1 MEDTVPFGSK
11 LYFLMFALLVFSR
24 GMDFLS
30 TWVATPNLV
39 LEGNPIAKKLGWTWG
54 LIVNVAVVFLLAMW
68 PVAAIVV
75 STASVMVAA
84 RNFQS
89 AWLMRTLGEHSY
101 RDWHV
106 ERVQETRISV
116 YLFCLFGN
124 TLLTAGVGFAIILFS
139 RTETGEWPL
148 VLVAIGMGIVSYA
161 LAVVFYTLL
170 AIWRLRRAMGLT
182 FRAFALIRPDSPGP
196 DLATC
201 AAGASPNRMPVIA
214 AAAAV
219 KSRTVVS
226 MRTSSIRGRSA
237 GANRRSIGRLQNAIT
252 TPSAP
257 PSSASSMLS
266 ASSWRTRRNRS
277 APRAD
282 RMAISRYLETP
293 RPRRRLAT
301 FTHAM
306 SSTTATVTNTTARL
320 ARTCSTIRSCTP
332 TTATSG
338 LLV

>member
-11 LYFLMFALLVFSR
+11 WYFLMLALLVFSR

-124 TLLTAGVGFAIILFS
+124 TLLTAGVGLGIILFS
-139 RTETGEWPL
+139 RTETGDLQL
-148 VLVAIGMGIVSYA
+148 VPVAIGMGIVSYA
-161 LAVVFYTLL
+161 FAVVFYTLL
-170 AIWRLRRAMGLT
+170 AIWRLRRAMG
-182 FRAFALIRPDSPGP
+182 RATTGDRYTNGEIRNQQ
-196 DLATC
+196 L
-201 AAGASPNRMPVIA
+201 A
-214 AAAAV
+214 AALV
-219 KSRTVVS
+219 REESK
-226 MRTSSIRGRSA
+226 
-237 GANRRSIGRLQNAIT
+237 
-252 TPSAP
+252 P
-257 PSSASSMLS
+257 PAS
-266 ASSWRTRRNRS
+266 
-277 APRAD
+277 
-282 RMAISRYLETP
+282 
-293 RPRRRLAT
+293 
-301 FTHAM
+301 
-306 SSTTATVTNTTARL
+306 
-320 ARTCSTIRSCTP
+320 
-332 TTATSG
+332 
-338 LLV
+338 